1 MKKRFFVWLSLLVVV
16 CSVFILSFSA
26 SADIEPVSVE
36 LSLEQTF
43 ALYGSEFDALA
54 YTSSNSVGRV
64 HFYYVGNTDE
74 LQSLTHN
81 TQSGNHPFRS
91 AYDTSATND
100 GMITNFN
107 TQKYLIYACDS
118 AIVNDTSHLFT
129 VQIPFTITISNIQ
142 FFRQRF
148 FFTTN
153 QAAYVYSSSLTQYTS
168 KFELYNSNSASAYSQ
183 TLETMPC
190 RLPNNSTNLYGFP
203 WFETD
208 RSFDGVTTMKGT
220 AMDMYYYPHDGDG
233 NHVNFD
239 VSGMNLYLKNLA
251 RYRSPS
257 TVAEWFGVEYTGDNQ
272 FLNLLLNKD
281 LFYIYI
287 APPIV
292 SDGFELPAPEVPEV
306 PDYSEQI
313 DNINTNTA
321 NISANLAAILAKL
334 DLIYQRMGQSITGT
348 VNISNSSIDAIVD
361 GIKGLFVPSQA
372 DILNFRLSMQ
382 TMCNNSLAPFFDIEQ
397 LRDDAIDSILAA
409 PVVNYVD
416 LPLID
421 LTDSGIPFE
430 LTAAQFP
437 GYEVVDDAVRV
448 PLRLGSD
455 WNFFYELVAWGFDV
469 IATLAF
475 VNMVITKL
483 HALFTGEKVVEVDDN

>member
-1 MKKRFFVWLSLLVVV
+1 MKKRFFVWLFLLVVV
-16 CSVFILSFSA
+16 CSVFIFSFSA
-26 SADIEPVSVE
+26 AADIEPQSVE

-43 ALYGSEFDALA
+43 ALYGDHFDGLG
-54 YTSSNSVGRV
+54 YTTSNGVSRV
-64 HFYYVGNTDE
+64 PFYYVCRSSE
-74 LQSLTHN
+74 LRNLDHLTFWN
-81 TQSGNHPFRS
+81 YYDSGD
-91 AYDTSATND
+91 AVDQLVYA
-100 GMITNFN
+100 FN
-107 TQKYLIYACDS
+107 EQDFLIYACDAS
-118 AIVNDTSHLFT
+118 LVNNDASHLFT
-129 VQIPFTITISNIQ
+129 VQLPFSIDISNLQ

-148 FFTTN
+148 WYSINLDGSRAIYASTLDSHRSK
-153 QAAYVYSSSLTQYTS
+153 VELYSSV
-168 KFELYNSNSASAYSQ
+168 SAAAFSQ
-183 TLETMPC
+183 STLSFGGLRE
-190 RLPNNSTNLYGFP
+190 PNNSTSLVGFP
-203 WFETD
+203 LMYTNL
-208 RSFDGVTTMKGT
+208 RSDGSQYMLGSVL
-220 AMDMYYYPHDGDG
+220 DLYYHPFVD
-233 NHVNFD
+233 NEPVNFD
-239 VSGMNLYLKNLA
+239 ISGMNLYFKNIA
-251 RYRSPS
+251 RYTMPGSLS
-257 TVAEWFGVEYTGDNQ
+257 QMFGVEYTGTNSY
-272 FLNLLLNKD
+272 LNALFNKQC
-281 LFYIYI
+281 FFIFI
-287 APPIV
+287 APPII
-292 SDGFELPAPEVPEV
+292 SDGFVLPDFGGSGSGT

-348 VNISNSSIDAIVD
+348 VNISTSSIDAIVD

-430 LTAAQFP
+430 LTASQFP
-437 GYEVVDDAVRV
+437 GYDVVDDAVRV
-448 PLRLGSD
+448 PLRLGSEWD
-455 WNFFYELVAWGFDV
+455 FFYDLVAWGFDV